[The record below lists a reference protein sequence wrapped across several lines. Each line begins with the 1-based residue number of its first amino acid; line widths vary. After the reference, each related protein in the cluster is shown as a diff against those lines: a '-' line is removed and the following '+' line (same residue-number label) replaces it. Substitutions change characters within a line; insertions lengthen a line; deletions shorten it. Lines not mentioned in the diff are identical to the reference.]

1 MHKRRDK
8 DVANQVTVHEVVGEV
23 KGRVCVLVD
32 DMIDTGG
39 TICAAADALF
49 AHGAEDV
56 IVTATH
62 GVLSGPAADRL
73 KNSRVS
79 EFVLTDTLP
88 TPGELGADLDKIT
101 VLSIAPTIAA
111 RSARSSRTARSRAS
125 STSTDPGGHRSISC
139 TASPPSKL
147 PQLLGEGGR
156 TCWGTAVRYRRAL
169 RSRPMFGRVTAPT
182 APVLRGVAMADVKLT
197 AETRTEFGKGA
208 ARRIRREKKVPAVV
222 YGHGVDPLHVTLPG
236 HELQLALRTPN
247 VLLTLDIDGKTQL
260 AIPKAVQRDAIKGF
274 LEHVDL
280 LTVKSGEK
288 VTVEVYVH
296 TEGEL
301 APGSFLLEHVL
312 STITVEA
319 EATHIPES
327 VTVSIAGLEAGA
339 SIAAKDIPLPK
350 GTTLAID
357 EDAVVLQ
364 VLAAQAEEASTEDA
378 DGESAEA

>member
-1 MHKRRDK
+1 
-8 DVANQVTVHEVVGEV
+8 
-23 KGRVCVLVD
+23 
-32 DMIDTGG
+32 
-39 TICAAADALF
+39 
-49 AHGAEDV
+49 
-56 IVTATH
+56 
-62 GVLSGPAADRL
+62 
-73 KNSRVS
+73 
-79 EFVLTDTLP
+79 
-88 TPGELGADLDKIT
+88 
-101 VLSIAPTIAA
+101 
-111 RSARSSRTARSRAS
+111 
-125 STSTDPGGHRSISC
+125 
-139 TASPPSKL
+139 
-147 PQLLGEGGR
+147 
-156 TCWGTAVRYRRAL
+156 
-169 RSRPMFGRVTAPT
+169 
-182 APVLRGVAMADVKLT
+182 MADVKLT

-208 ARRIRREKKVPAVV
+208 ARRIRRDKKVPAVV

-247 VLLTLDIDGKTQL
+247 VLLTLDIEGKTQL

-364 VLAAQAEEASTEDA
+364 VLAAQAEEAPAE
-378 DGESAEA
+378 GEAEATEA